1 MSAGMGPF
9 RTPRLTLR
17 RWAQAD
23 REPFAKLNADPEVM
37 EFMPGILEPAR
48 SDALVSAID
57 EHFEKHRF
65 GLWAVEVNAGPSF
78 IGCVGLQRPSFVAPF
93 TPCVEI
99 GWRLARDAWGRGYA
113 TEAAREVCRV
123 AFAELQLSA
132 LVSYTATANTR
143 SRGVMERLGMIHAR
157 QEDFDHPRLPEGHP
171 LRRHVLYRLSRDE
184 WLRAGAS
191 I

>member
-1 MSAGMGPF
+1 
-9 RTPRLTLR
+9 
-17 RWAQAD
+17 
-23 REPFAKLNADPEVM
+23 M
-37 EFMPGILEPAR
+37 EFMPGVLEPGQ

-57 EHFEKHRF
+57 GHFETHRF
-65 GLWAVEVNAGPSF
+65 GLWAVEVNSGPSF
-78 IGCVGLQRPSFVAPF
+78 IGYVGIHRPAFSAPF

-132 LVSYTATANTR
+132 LVSYTVAANMR
-143 SRGVMERLGMIHAR
+143 SRAVMERLGMSHAQ
-157 QEDFDHPRLPEGHP
+157 QEDFDHPRLPEGHA

-184 WLRAGAS
+184 WLRAGVA